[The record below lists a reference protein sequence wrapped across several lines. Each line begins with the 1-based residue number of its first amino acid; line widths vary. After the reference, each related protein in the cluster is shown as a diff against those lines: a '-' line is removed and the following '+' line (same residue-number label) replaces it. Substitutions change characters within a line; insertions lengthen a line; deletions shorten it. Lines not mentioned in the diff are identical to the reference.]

1 MSNDQYL
8 VHIINYEILSTFEL
22 TIITNTIIYCIVV
35 LFPLQTQS

>member
-22 TIITNTIIYCIVV
+22 TITNTIIYCTVV

>member
-8 VHIINYEILSTFEL
+8 VHIINYEIFSTFEL
-22 TIITNTIIYCIVV
+22 TINTIIYCIVV